1 MADQEDD
8 PDASP
13 PPTAQGDPGD
23 GASQIPAKR
32 KIACLACRTIKLRCL
47 FAAADSAPLDP
58 CRRCKRLDLQCV
70 YQPKRRPVK
79 PVVVQQ
85 QGEKGKQEGRTVSP
99 FEQDPAVL
107 VDRQMSGNPS
117 SSRTPYFT
125 GQQQHLPGQPN
136 KRRRLPG
143 SEPGPG
149 EEFAPSFA
157 PTLADI
163 YGAYPGSNRGIPQM
177 VPGNGKAEHPGM
189 IDVDRKFLPA
199 EPTHPMDSGLDPF
212 RGRDAP
218 TSYLEQQQQQQQQRN
233 LSFLYGQNP
242 AMHPEQIPLQPP
254 PFQHQAQVHRHSLP
268 SATRPATTTGTHGG
282 IRAQDFAPHP
292 AGEVVP
298 GSGTAAAAVTPGSMT
313 ESVGTTGTTGTG
325 TGGIAIPS
333 GTTSH
338 AARPTTSG
346 GSTGNGRGK
355 GKVLY
360 TQPLSISPSGM
371 SGGSVGAAP
380 LSAVSGGFHTSSERS
395 TRHAPP
401 ADYAHPPHQVARP
414 ETAPAYREYG
424 SYLSYERDVHDVGAG
439 PIVVGPSSEES
450 TAGDSEPLRGVPPP
464 HPGERG
470 GDPAGD
476 TGRADGGGLAMDDE
490 RARMRNSMA
499 LTSILDDMKKDL
511 RAPATSSERD
521 RHRHHHHH
529 GHHHTHGNGHR
540 DGGVAHPDNARHPAD
555 YVTHEGA
562 LDPRRDHSDAGS
574 GGGAGGSTA
583 QMDIGERYNAMD
595 IAEREQRL
603 ASALDVGA
611 AGIGGGGPIGL
622 EIVPPNGSN
631 TTTIAPRDDTAGGD
645 RGSRAGHHLEVPG
658 QQHHLHQPP
667 SSSSAMATG
676 TKRNFR
682 GRVGIVDDELRARQ
696 RERELERLEGERME
710 GMEDPVTLGILDHDD
725 VAFLFECF
733 HEKFNAY
740 IAILDPALHTPN
752 YVLKTCPILHTAI
765 CTVTAQT
772 YAPEQYKVLLKR
784 ANFMLGKAFERGDQ
798 DIGIVQAL
806 SILSCWKEPHDKG
819 GWLRLGYAIR
829 MGYELGLDQPPQR
842 PLPKD
847 RLRALEVLNRE
858 RTWFQLA
865 AFDRSMHSI
874 FGRRQRM
881 IRTETQHWI
890 ENWITDHPE
899 VYCYADGMLA
909 ASYPT
914 GEMIINLRQSTPSY
928 MEDDV
933 GFRVM
938 LHRTKTDIAA
948 WRERWFGE
956 QPLAFLHP
964 ISAAIIGFYA
974 VASDWEV
981 ADFCYRN
988 VPKSRI
994 PEHLADAT
1002 SKAMKLL
1009 RYIVTDLAPGE
1020 IMVFAPDVITV
1031 RAARSAVFLTRLVP
1045 QLDPSVVEEIYNIF
1059 RDVVRECRRHSRGQN
1074 TTYHLAKF
1082 FASLIKISSVGPTRS
1097 ASRMQTPEEGSQE
1110 PQPAA
1115 VSGEA
1120 LTAKLNE
1127 AAEGNATDGN
1137 PVSQD
1142 FFQNDENLFVFDDS
1156 VDPLSIDALLQES
1169 QDWFSADLMAQI
1181 NSDGGWNP
1189 LPVFPLPDNFHML

>member
-1 MADQEDD
+1 MTDADVDI
-8 PDASP
+8 PAASPSP
-13 PPTAQGDPGD
+13 PPPLDV
-23 GASQIPAKR
+23 SQLPAKR

-47 FAAADSAPLDP
+47 FAAPDSAPLDP
-58 CRRCKRLDLQCV
+58 CRRCKRLELACV

-79 PVVVQQ
+79 PSQGEGGKTEGREGTRSPFDEDSGGGPEMTQQSSRAPYYTAQQ
-85 QGEKGKQEGRTVSP
+85 Q
-99 FEQDPAVL
+99 
-107 VDRQMSGNPS
+107 
-117 SSRTPYFT
+117 
-125 GQQQHLPGQPN
+125 QQQ
-136 KRRRLPG
+136 
-143 SEPGPG
+143 
-149 EEFAPSFA
+149 
-157 PTLADI
+157 
-163 YGAYPGSNRGIPQM
+163 
-177 VPGNGKAEHPGM
+177 VHP
-189 IDVDRKFLPA
+189 
-199 EPTHPMDSGLDPF
+199 HHHH
-212 RGRDAP
+212 
-218 TSYLEQQQQQQQQRN
+218 QQQQQQQQQQLQQLHRTQRPQ
-233 LSFLYGQNP
+233 LP
-242 AMHPEQIPLQPP
+242 QPP
-254 PFQHQAQVHRHSLP
+254 QHLQHHVDLP
-268 SATRPATTTGTHGG
+268 SNKRRRLPDTESGPGGNVSYGSQNADFTEGQAYAYNGNPGQDQGRMPMGEDRKFLPSDINTPFLPNNGTFRPRDSSITYVNPQQNREWPGMYDPAAEIQRLQQHALANPGMQHSQHASRLPPDPTAVMQPSMLPSNQGQV
-282 IRAQDFAPHP
+282 IAQDFGAPVIAQGGFPGHRD
-292 AGEVVP
+292 AGSVGPV
-298 GSGTAAAAVTPGSMT
+298 VTPGSAT
-313 ESVGTTGTTGTG
+313 EGSIGTGTTGTG
-325 TGGIAIPS
+325 PTQ
-333 GTTSH
+333 
-338 AARPTTSG
+338 ARPITSSG
-346 GSTGNGRGK
+346 GASRQK
-355 GKVLY
+355 GKILY
-360 TQPLSISPSGM
+360 TQPLSISPSSM
-371 SGGSVGAAP
+371 STAGGT
-380 LSAVSGGFHTSSERS
+380 AVGGFHTSSERT
-395 TRHAPP
+395 TRHDHGVHA
-401 ADYAHPPHQVARP
+401 AAPHQVAHP
-414 ETAPAYREYG
+414 QTAPAYREYG
-424 SYLSYERDVHDVGAG
+424 SYLSFERDVHDVGAG
-439 PIVVGPSSEES
+439 PVAPPSDSDEEARAHA
-450 TAGDSEPLRGVPPP
+450 TRGGDSEGLVSIKEEGSEGHP
-464 HPGERG
+464 HGTNAEQ
-470 GDPAGD
+470 
-476 TGRADGGGLAMDDE
+476 RA
-490 RARMRNSMA
+490 MRNSMA

-511 RAPATSSERD
+511 RGPATSSERD
-521 RHRHHHHH
+521 RLHHHHHHHHHHH
-529 GHHHTHGNGHR
+529 GHPHPPSERN
-540 DGGVAHPDNARHPAD
+540 AHLRPHPAD
-555 YVTHEGA
+555 YVTQEDS
-562 LDPRRDHSDAGS
+562 LDDRRDPTDPDGGGDGANAGS
-574 GGGAGGSTA
+574 RE
-583 QMDIGERYNAMD
+583 MDIGERYNAMD
-595 IAEREQRL
+595 IAERERKL
-603 ASALDVGA
+603 ASALDIGTGK
-611 AGIGGGGPIGL
+611 GIGSGGPI
-622 EIVPPNGSN
+622 IVELDGESAHDSRSSFSAHGSGPNGFS
-631 TTTIAPRDDTAGGD
+631 AGEQTQP
-645 RGSRAGHHLEVPG
+645 SHHLAVPG
-658 QQHHLHQPP
+658 QHQHHP
-667 SSSSAMATG
+667 SAMATARS
-676 TKRNFR
+676 KR
-682 GRVGIVDDELRARQ
+682 GGGHRVGIADDAERAKRMA
-696 RERELERLEGERME
+696 REYQRLESERME
-710 GMEDPVTLGILDHDD
+710 GLEDPVTLGILDEDD
-725 VAFLFECF
+725 VGFLFECF
-733 HEKFNAY
+733 HDKFNAY
-740 IAILDPALHTPN
+740 IAILDPALHTAQ
-752 YVLKTCPILHTAI
+752 YVLRTCPVLHTAI

-798 DIGIVQAL
+798 EIGIVQAL
-806 SILSCWKEPHDKG
+806 SILSCWKEPHDRG

-847 RLRALEVLNRE
+847 RLKALEVLNRE

-890 ENWITDHPE
+890 EEWITDHPE

-938 LHRTKTDIAA
+938 LHRTKTDIAS

-1097 ASRMQTPEEGSQE
+1097 ASRLQTPEDGVQE
-1110 PQPAA
+1110 QPAA

-1127 AAEGNATDGN
+1127 AAEDTADPNAV
-1137 PVSQD
+1137 PQD
-1142 FFQNDENLFVFDDS
+1142 LFQNDANLFVFDDS

-1189 LPVFPLPDNFHML
+1189 LPGFPLPDNFNML

>member
-1 MADQEDD
+1 MADAPDD
-8 PDASP
+8 DSGAVSPTSP
-13 PPTAQGDPGD
+13 PPLDTAQL
-23 GASQIPAKR
+23 PAKR

-58 CRRCKRLDLQCV
+58 CRRCKRLDLVCV

-79 PVVVQQ
+79 PVQQAQQ
-85 QGEKGKQEGRTVSP
+85 QVEAGKQEVRTESP
-99 FEQDPAVL
+99 FEQDLVL
-107 VDRQMSGNPS
+107 GNEENRQMSNNSS
-117 SSRTPYFT
+117 SSRTPYFP
-125 GQQQHLPGQPN
+125 GQPQQHVSGPPN

-143 SEPGPG
+143 SEPGIAG
-149 EEFAPSFA
+149 DEYGQFMPSL
-157 PTLADI
+157 PDI
-163 YGAYPGSNRGIPQM
+163 YDGYPGQGRMPQM
-177 VPGNGKAEHPGM
+177 MVGNGAGNGAEHSGM
-189 IDVDRKFLPA
+189 IDVDRKFMPS
-199 EPTHPMDSGLDPF
+199 ENPFIPMDPALDPF
-212 RGRDAP
+212 RSREPP
-218 TSYLEQQQQQQQQRN
+218 TYLDPQQEQHQRN
-233 LSFLYGQNP
+233 WSLMHDQSG
-242 AMHPEQIPLQPP
+242 AMQQSQQIQLQHPSLPSTQTQM
-254 PFQHQAQVHRHSLP
+254 HRHSLP
-268 SATRPATTTGTHGG
+268 NARPGTAGTHG
-282 IRAQDFAPHP
+282 IVRAQDFAAHP
-292 AGEVVP
+292 AGEVVT
-298 GSGTAAAAVTPGSMT
+298 GAVVTPGSMT
-313 ESVGTTGTTGTG
+313 EGSVGTTGTTGA
-325 TGGIAIPS
+325 GIAVS
-333 GTTSH
+333 GSTSASQQH
-338 AARPTTSG
+338 ARPTTSG
-346 GSTGNGRGK
+346 GTSGNRGK
-355 GKVLY
+355 GKIMY

-371 SGGSVGAAP
+371 SGGSGPP

-395 TRHAPP
+395 TRHGPEHAG
-401 ADYAHPPHQVARP
+401 YAHLPHQVAHP
-414 ETAPAYREYG
+414 QTAPAYREYG

-439 PIVVGPSSEES
+439 PIVVGPSSSES
-450 TAGDSEPLRGVPPP
+450 
-464 HPGERG
+464 G
-470 GDPAGD
+470 GSDPARALLAPLPERSGD
-476 TGRADGGGLAMDDE
+476 GVGQGDGVRGDGGGGDDAERRAM
-490 RARMRNSMA
+490 MRNSMA

-511 RAPATSSERD
+511 GGPPTSSERD
-521 RHRHHHHH
+521 RNRHHHHS
-529 GHHHTHGNGHR
+529 HGNGQR
-540 DGGVAHPDNARHPAD
+540 DGAGKDRQDGARHAAD
-555 YVTHEGA
+555 YVTQEGS
-562 LDPRRDHSDAGS
+562 LDSRRDHSDTGS
-574 GGGAGGSTA
+574 GGGGGSA

-603 ASALDVGA
+603 ASALDVGSV
-611 AGIGGGGPIGL
+611 GIGGGGPIGL
-622 EIVPPNGSN
+622 DIVPPNGSN
-631 TTTIAPRDDTAGGD
+631 TTATTNRSEGRVGRRERSIGTTPRGA
-645 RGSRAGHHLEVPG
+645 R
-658 QQHHLHQPP
+658 
-667 SSSSAMATG
+667 
-676 TKRNFR
+676 KRNFR
-682 GRVGIVDDELRARQ
+682 GRVGIVDDDLRARQ
-696 RERELERLEGERME
+696 RERELQRLESEKTE
-710 GMEDPVTLGILDHDD
+710 GMEDPVTLGILDQDD

-740 IAILDPALHTPN
+740 IAILDPALHTPH

-847 RLRALEVLNRE
+847 RLRALEVL
-858 RTWFQLA
+858 
-865 AFDRSMHSI
+865 
-874 FGRRQRM
+874 RM

-974 VASDWEV
+974 IASDWEV

-1097 ASRMQTPEEGSQE
+1097 ASRIQTPEEGSQE
-1110 PQPAA
+1110 SQPAA

-1127 AAEGNATDGN
+1127 AAEGNAADRDAV
-1137 PVSQD
+1137 PQD